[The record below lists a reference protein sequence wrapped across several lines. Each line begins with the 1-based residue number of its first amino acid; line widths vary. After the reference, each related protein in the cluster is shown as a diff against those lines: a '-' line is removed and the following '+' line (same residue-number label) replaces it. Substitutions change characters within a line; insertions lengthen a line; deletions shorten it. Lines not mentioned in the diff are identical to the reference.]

1 MTFLQDNLVAY
12 TGPKKMEVV
21 YFLLIK
27 HPMRI
32 RNEMVRSSGTMI
44 MTYFLKVI
52 YIFHNYTKSSASTI
66 PDHTNI
72 ENIPLNLKM

>member
-52 YIFHNYTKSSASTI
+52 YIYFIII
-66 PDHTNI
+66 PIALPRPYQTT
-72 ENIPLNLKM
+72 PT

>member
-1 MTFLQDNLVAY
+1 
-12 TGPKKMEVV
+12 MEVV

-44 MTYFLKVI
+44 MTYFFKVI
-52 YIFHNYTKSSASTI
+52 YIFHNYTNSSASTI